1 MDDARSAGSAWLP
14 SARRLVSWASRDS
27 ERRWARELCGVGVQ
41 GHRATVSWRLGFGC
55 RSWSHGAHDG
65 SGSVLALLG
74 MAGASGLARD
84 GRSLLRPR

>member
-41 GHRATVSWRLGFGC
+41 GIAQRCRGAWASGVGLGVTTRTAGRG
-55 RSWSHGAHDG
+55 RSWHCSEWPGRRAWR
-65 SGSVLALLG
+65 G
-74 MAGASGLARD
+74 MGEVS
-84 GRSLLRPR
+84 